1 MREIIVKILKEE
13 VLLKEG
19 IEHFGRAYSYKDM
32 KSTSYNG
39 NSYTWFNKISEIPS
53 DGKLFDFSNDYFE
66 PKMIPFT
73 KLEGKNGDFIFNSSD
88 LKTNKNGD
96 ALSILTSKLVKKY
109 PNISKNSEN
118 IDYGKVAM
126 MIKKDTT
133 KRYQKKIRQ
142 IFREIFKPLNL
153 YGISE
158 SSPDC
163 ETNEGVINF
172 KGINYGRD
180 NKLVSNWSVLN
191 YFDTNSGVIEYL
203 LEKFMESTEGKQVG
217 KVTDLNFNNTVN
229 KFVKWLDTNKNTLF
243 NPKSKVLDDLE
254 EINLRTI
261 NIGVQNEQ
269 RAIPILF
276 KLHNIDDSGITQYC
290 PGSKQDTLFGRDF
303 KINTEDNLHYQI
315 KPLRGLVK
323 VEGDNYIVRTSNF
336 NKKYGNTVQRI
347 MFISDNNYYVFHN
360 RSYTI
365 NDYGDVIT
373 FTEKPIA
380 EGKI

>member
-1 MREIIVKILKEE
+1 MRQIIEKILKEE
-13 VLLKEG
+13 VLLKEA
-19 IEHFGRAYSYKDM
+19 IEHFGRSYSYKDM

-39 NSYTWFNKISEIPS
+39 NNYTWFNRVNEIPS
-53 DGKLFDFSNDYFE
+53 EGKLFDFSDDAFE
-66 PKMIPFT
+66 PQMVAFT
-73 KLEGKNGDFIFNSSD
+73 KLEGKNGDFVFNSTD
-88 LKTNKNGD
+88 LKPNKNGD
-96 ALSILTSKLVKKY
+96 GLSILTSKLVKKY
-109 PNISKNSEN
+109 PDISKNSEN

-126 MIKKDTT
+126 KIKKDTA

-142 IFREIFKPLNL
+142 IFREIFTPLNL
-153 YGISE
+153 YGVSD

-217 KVTDLNFNNTVN
+217 QVTDLNFDTTVN
-229 KFVKWLDTNKNTLF
+229 KFVKWLYTNKDSLF

-261 NIGVQNEQ
+261 NIGIQNEQ
-269 RAIPILF
+269 MAIPVLF

-303 KINTEDNLHYQI
+303 KINTEENLYYQI
-315 KPLRGLVK
+315 KPLKGLVK
-323 VEGDNYIVRTSNF
+323 VEGDNYIIRTSNF
-336 NKKYGNTVQRI
+336 KKYGNTVQRL
-347 MFISDNNYYVFHN
+347 MFISDNNYYVFN
-360 RSYTI
+360 NGNYTI
-365 NDYGDVIT
+365 NNYGDVVT

>member
-1 MREIIVKILKEE
+1 MRQIIEKILKEE
-13 VLLKEG
+13 VLLKEA
-19 IEHFGRAYSYKDM
+19 IEHFGRSYSYKDM

-39 NSYTWFNKISEIPS
+39 NNYTWFNRINEIPS
-53 DGKLFDFSNDYFE
+53 EGKLFDFSDDAFE
-66 PKMIPFT
+66 PQMVAFT
-73 KLEGKNGDFIFNSSD
+73 KLEGKNGNFIFNSTD
-88 LKTNKNGD
+88 LKPNKNGD
-96 ALSILTSKLVKKY
+96 GLSILTSKLVKKY
-109 PNISKNSEN
+109 PDISKNSEN
-118 IDYGKVAM
+118 IDYGQVAM
-126 MIKKDTT
+126 KIKKDTA

-142 IFREIFKPLNL
+142 IFREIFTPLNL
-153 YGISE
+153 YGVSD

-203 LEKFMESTEGKQVG
+203 LEKFMESDEGKQVG
-217 KVTDLNFNNTVN
+217 KVTDLNFDTTVN
-229 KFVKWLDTNKNTLF
+229 KFVKWLYTNKDSLF

-261 NIGVQNEQ
+261 KIGVQNEQ
-269 RAIPILF
+269 RAIPVLF

-290 PGSKQDTLFGRDF
+290 PGSKQDTLYGRDF
-303 KINTEDNLHYQI
+303 KINTEENLHYQI

-323 VEGDNYIVRTSNF
+323 VEGDNYIIRTSNF
-336 NKKYGNTVQRI
+336 KKYGNTVQRL
-347 MFISDNNYYVFHN
+347 MFISDNNYYVFN
-360 RSYTI
+360 NGNYTI
-365 NDYGDVIT
+365 NNYGDVVT